1 VTTGLT
7 DGPKRQRMA
16 SEKPSGADRRH
27 GLRALAAAL
36 PAIAGKALGRRGFAE
51 AGIITDWAAIV
62 GPVLAAESLPV
73 KLSFPRGQ
81 RSDGVLQ
88 VRVAGPLAV
97 ELQHLAPQVLERV
110 NTYLGYRAVTQL
122 KLSRGVLP
130 TASTA
135 EPEPPALP
143 AAALAEVRAQTAG
156 VDDDALREALQG
168 LGRALRAPHRRKRF

>member
-1 VTTGLT
+1 MTQASKPGSEAGEK
-7 DGPKRQRMA
+7 DRHAPRQGGMRV
-16 SEKPSGADRRH
+16 
-27 GLRALAAAL
+27 LAAAL
-36 PAIAGKALGRRGFAE
+36 PRIAGRALGRRGFAE

-62 GPVLAAESLPV
+62 GPALAAESLPV

-130 TASTA
+130 AAAAA
-135 EPEPPALP
+135 EPEAPPLSQT
-143 AAALAEVRAQTAG
+143 ALAEVRAATAG
-156 VDDDALREALQG
+156 VDDDALREALEG
-168 LGRALRAPHRRKRF
+168 LGRALRSPHRRKRF